1 MLAPLRAALPGHLG
15 LPFQVPIAEARLGA
29 EAAAH
34 GAVVHAFQRHA
45 AQIYGIEDMPA
56 PPITPLLHESAAA
69 DDTDVENTEE
79 KQ

>member
-1 MLAPLRAALPGHLG
+1 
-15 LPFQVPIAEARLGA
+15 LPFQVPLAEARLGA

-45 AQIYGIEDMPA
+45 AEIYGIDDMPA
-56 PPITPLLHESAAA
+56 PPITPLPVEPVEPVGA
-69 DDTDVENTEE
+69 DDTTPEDPEE